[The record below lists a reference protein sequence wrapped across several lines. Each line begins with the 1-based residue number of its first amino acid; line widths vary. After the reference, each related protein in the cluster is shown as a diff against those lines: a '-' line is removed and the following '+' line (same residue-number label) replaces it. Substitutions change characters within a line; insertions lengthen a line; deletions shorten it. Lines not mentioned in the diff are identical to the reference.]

1 MLMRS
6 NSTILCAFLLTGCLL
21 SMRVVADARSK
32 VLQDGDSPEGHF
44 RVEVSERPG
53 RGITYDI
60 VSPKAGSVIH
70 RIPSSYQPE
79 EGEASDWCWDLTND
93 AEVHWSPGGHYLVID
108 EQVHNY
114 IGQVFLV
121 LVGPGST
128 APLSLPETQILAATK
143 MHWDRFRIRFVRWG
157 DADRLSLVLA
167 GQVVSGVLANGRQS
181 YEHRSFEIN
190 LRIRGRRAVMIS
202 CRDRTKET

>member
-1 MLMRS
+1 MRP
-6 NSTILCAFLLTGCLL
+6 LLAMFVLL
-21 SMRVVADARSK
+21 SASLEADARSK
-32 VLQDGDSPEGHF
+32 VLHAGDSADGHF

-60 VSPKAGSVIH
+60 VSRKAGSVIH
-70 RIPSSYQPE
+70 RIPSSYQSE
-79 EGEASDWCWDLTND
+79 DGEASDWCWDLASH
-93 AEVHWSPGGHYLVID
+93 AEVHWSPGGHYVVID

-128 APLSLPETQILAATK
+128 ATLSLPETQILAATR
-143 MHWDRFRIRFVRWG
+143 MHWDRYRIRFVRWG
-157 DADRLSLVLA
+157 DAGRLSLVLA
-167 GQVVSGVLANGRQS
+167 GQVVSGVLADGRQT
-181 YEHRSFEIN
+181 YEHRYFEID

-202 CRDRTKET
+202 CRDTTKET